1 MAMHASDVKVSP
13 VPTNGQGDELCW
25 PGADGPV
32 PAPVDG
38 YLRAVSGGP
47 ANGPGTRDEHV
58 MKPIQ
63 MVDLVGQYAKIKSE
77 VDQAILGV
85 VQSAAFING
94 PEVRSFEQEL
104 AAYLHVQHAIG
115 CANGTDALQ
124 VAMMALDLNPGDEV
138 ITPSFT
144 FVATVEVVA
153 LLGLKPVFA
162 EVLPGT
168 YNIDPADVRRKITPR
183 TKAIVPVHLFGQT
196 ADMAPIMDM
205 AREHGL
211 YVIEDNCQAVGSDY
225 TFPDGT
231 VRRAGTI
238 GTVGT
243 TSFFPSKNL
252 GCYGDGGAIFTND
265 DALAKRIR
273 QVCNHGSEVRY
284 YHDVVG
290 VNSRLDSM
298 QAAVLRIKLRQ
309 LDAYGAARQ
318 AAAAVYDKA
327 FAGMVHVHVPERSL
341 NSTHVFHQYT
351 LRITGGH
358 RDALRAHLE
367 KNGVPAMIYYPVPLH
382 LQKAYEGYGIRRGD
396 LPITERLMEEVLS
409 LPMSTELDNE
419 QLTHITATVKAFFN

>member
-1 MAMHASDVKVSP
+1 MGTMRLPALVSGITP
-13 VPTNGQGDELCW
+13 VNGSAAC
-25 PGADGPV
+25 PGV
-32 PAPVDG
+32 
-38 YLRAVSGGP
+38 YLRAPLAGRTSAFERP
-47 ANGPGTRDEHV
+47 YQSF

-63 MVDLVGQYAKIKSE
+63 MVDLVGQYNKIKEE
-77 VDQAILGV
+77 VDQAVLGV
-85 VQSAAFING
+85 MQSAQFING
-94 PEVRSFEQEL
+94 PEVKAFEQEL
-104 AAYLHVQHAIG
+104 SAYLDVKHTIG

-124 VAMMALDLNPGDEV
+124 IAMMALDLKPGDEV

-153 LLGLKPVFA
+153 LLGLHPVFA

-168 YNIDPADVRRKITPR
+168 YNIDPEDIKRKITPR

-196 ADMAPIMDM
+196 ADMAAIM
-205 AREHGL
+205 AIAKEHDL

-225 TFPDGT
+225 RFPDGT
-231 VRRAGTI
+231 TKKAGTI
-238 GTVGT
+238 GHVGT

-290 VNSRLDSM
+290 VNSRLDSI
-298 QAAVLRIKLRQ
+298 QAAILRIKLKRMAEYN
-309 LDAYGAARQ
+309 LARNE
-318 AAAAVYDKA
+318 AAAFYDQA
-327 FAGMVHVHVPERSL
+327 FAGMENVHTPARSAD
-341 NSTHVFHQYT
+341 STHVFHQYT
-351 LRITGGH
+351 LRITGGQ

-382 LQKAYEGYGIRRGD
+382 LQKAYEGYGIKRGD
-396 LPITERLMEEVLS
+396 LPITEMLMDEVLS

-419 QLTHITATVKAFFN
+419 QLTHIAATVKAFFNQ

>member
-1 MAMHASDVKVSP
+1 MIR
-13 VPTNGQGDELCW
+13 
-25 PGADGPV
+25 PG
-32 PAPVDG
+32 
-38 YLRAVSGGP
+38 
-47 ANGPGTRDEHV
+47 

-63 MVDLVGQYAKIKSE
+63 MVDLVGQYHKIKDE
-77 VDQAILGV
+77 VDRAVLGV
-85 VQSAAFING
+85 MGSAAFING
-94 PEVRSFEQEL
+94 PETKNFEQEL
-104 AAYLHVQHAIG
+104 AAYLDVKHTIG

-124 VAMMALDLNPGDEV
+124 IAMMALDLKPGDEV

-153 LLGLKPVFA
+153 LLGLHPVFA

-168 YNIDPADVRRKITPR
+168 FNIDPADIRRKITPR

-196 ADMAPIMDM
+196 ADMAAIT
-205 AREHGL
+205 AIAKEHGL

-231 VRRAGTI
+231 VKKAGTI
-238 GTVGT
+238 GHIGT

-265 DALAKRIR
+265 DALAKRLR

-298 QAAVLRIKLRQ
+298 QAAILRIKLRHMHTYVQ
-309 LDAYGAARQ
+309 ARQ
-318 AAAAVYDKA
+318 AAAAFYDQA
-327 FAGMVHVHVPERSL
+327 FAGLEHVHTPERSAD
-341 NSTHVFHQYT
+341 STHVFHQYT
-351 LRITGGH
+351 MRITGGH
-358 RDALRAHLE
+358 RDALKAHLE
-367 KNGVPAMIYYPVPLH
+367 MNGIPAMIYYPVPLH
-382 LQKAYEGYGIRRGD
+382 LQKAYEGYGIKRGD
-396 LPITERLMEEVLS
+396 LPVTERLMDEVLS

>member
-1 MAMHASDVKVSP
+1 
-13 VPTNGQGDELCW
+13 
-25 PGADGPV
+25 
-32 PAPVDG
+32 
-38 YLRAVSGGP
+38 
-47 ANGPGTRDEHV
+47 

-63 MVDLVGQYAKIKSE
+63 MVDLVGQYAKIRSE
-77 VDQAILGV
+77 VDQAIQGV
-85 VQSAAFING
+85 LTSAAFING
-94 PEVRSFEQEL
+94 PEVKSFEQEL
-104 AAYLHVQHAIG
+104 AAYLGVKHAIG

-124 VAMMALDLNPGDEV
+124 IAMMALDLQPGDEV

-168 YNIDPADVRRKITPR
+168 FNIDPEDVRRKITPR

-196 ADMAPIMDM
+196 ADMADIMDI

-211 YVIEDNCQAVGSDY
+211 HVIEDNCQAVGSDY
-225 TFPDGT
+225 TFADGST
-231 VRRAGTI
+231 RKAGTI
-238 GTVGT
+238 GTIGT

-265 DALAKRIR
+265 DALAKRLR

-290 VNSRLDSM
+290 VNSRLDSI
-298 QAAVLRIKLRQ
+298 QAAILRIKLRN
-309 LDAYGAARQ
+309 LDAYGKARQ
-318 AAAAVYDKA
+318 EAAAFYDKA
-327 FAGMVHVHVPERSL
+327 FSGMEHVHTPERSAA
-341 NSTHVFHQYT
+341 STHVFHQYT

-358 RDALRAHLE
+358 RDALRTHLE

-382 LQKAYEGYGIRRGD
+382 LQKAYQAYGIRQGD
-396 LPITERLMEEVLS
+396 LPVTERLMHEVLS

-419 QLTHITATVKAFFN
+419 QLEHIAAMVRSYFNA

>member
-1 MAMHASDVKVSP
+1 
-13 VPTNGQGDELCW
+13 
-25 PGADGPV
+25 
-32 PAPVDG
+32 
-38 YLRAVSGGP
+38 
-47 ANGPGTRDEHV
+47 

-63 MVDLVGQYAKIKSE
+63 MVDLVGQYEKIKPE
-77 VDQAILGV
+77 VDEAILGV
-85 VQSAAFING
+85 IRTAAFING
-94 PEVRSFEQEL
+94 PEVKSFEQEL
-104 AAYLHVQHAIG
+104 SSYLEVKHTIG

-124 VAMMALDLNPGDEV
+124 IAMMALDLQPGDEV

-168 YNIDPADVRRKITPR
+168 FNLDPADVARKITPR
-183 TKAIVPVHLFGQT
+183 TKAIVPVHLFGQC
-196 ADMAPIMDM
+196 ADLEPIM
-205 AREHGL
+205 ALAKEKGL

-225 TFPDGT
+225 TFTDGSVRKAGT
-231 VRRAGTI
+231 VGHI
-238 GTVGT
+238 GT

-298 QAAVLRIKLRQ
+298 QAAVLRIKLRR
-309 LDAYGAARQ
+309 LDEYGHARRS
-318 AAAAVYDKA
+318 AAAFYDQA
-327 FAGMVHVHVPERSL
+327 FAGMEHVHTPERSA

-367 KNGVPAMIYYPVPLH
+367 KHGVPAMIYYPVPLH
-382 LQKAYEGYGIRRGD
+382 LQKAYEGYGIKRGD
-396 LPITERLMEEVLS
+396 LPVTERLMDEVLS
-409 LPMSTELDNE
+409 LPMSTELDHE
-419 QLTHITATVKAFFN
+419 QLTHITEGVKAFFS